1 MSLSAALMASQLP
14 AFPPDWQVTEIVNS
28 ASQIVWQLNM
38 PNGLDLSL
46 LPSNQCLM
54 QQQQDLMWFCLTE
67 DSVWSLTYQQEFW
80 WLTKNLLNHD
90 GNTLVFGIR
99 GALVFAHEDNNF
111 RFRIVRFE
119 RSLTEVAKA
128 IKLRN
133 SVYLTRIAEIS
144 SQSVQLTMRDP
155 ERYLQLQKMPGA
167 TLVLALEV
175 KR

>member
-1 MSLSAALMASQLP
+1 MSLSAALVASQLP
-14 AFPPDWQVTEIVNS
+14 AFPPEWQVTEVVNS
-28 ASQIVWQLNM
+28 ASQLVWQLKA
-38 PNGLDLSL
+38 PKVLDMSL

-54 QQQQDLMWFCLTE
+54 HQQQDLIWFCLTE
-67 DSVWSLTYQQEFW
+67 DSIWSLTYQQEFW

-90 GNTLVFGIR
+90 GRTLFLGIR
-99 GALVFAHEDNNF
+99 GALVFAHDDNNF
-111 RFRIVRFE
+111 RFRVVRFE
-119 RSLTEVAKA
+119 RSLTEVVAA

-133 SVYLTRIAEIS
+133 SGYLIRIAEIS
-144 SQSVQLTMRDP
+144 TQSVQLTMRDP